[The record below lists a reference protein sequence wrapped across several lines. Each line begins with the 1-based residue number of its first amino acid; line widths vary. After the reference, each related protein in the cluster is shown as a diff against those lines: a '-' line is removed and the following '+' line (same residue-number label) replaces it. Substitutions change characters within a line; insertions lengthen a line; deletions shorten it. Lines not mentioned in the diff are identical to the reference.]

1 MIKTIDDAHFEEY
14 ITSVSTP
21 IIVDFWAEWCGPCKL
36 LAPALDE
43 IDKNY
48 SETIQI
54 AKLNVDFN
62 SDTSVKYDIKSIP
75 ALLFFKNGEL
85 LGKLSGAVPK
95 QKILDKLEELKLL

>member
-1 MIKTIDDAHFEEY
+1 MIKTIDDEHFEDY
-14 ITSVSTP
+14 ISSGTTP
-21 IIVDFWAEWCGPCKL
+21 IIVDFWAEWCAPCKQ
-36 LAPALDE
+36 LAPVLDE

-48 SETIQI
+48 GDTIQI

-75 ALLFFKNGEL
+75 TLLFFKNGEL

-95 QKILDKLEELKLL
+95 QQILDKLEALKLL